1 MLPPRLRWRSRTG
14 GPHMLTDTD
23 RISAHEP
30 GAQSRTRHAEGHA
43 PREAALVAHLVE
55 HHHVRA
61 RRSLPYILPLLAK
74 VAGRHGRR
82 NGRLDALCDAGNEL
96 VERLERFLDE
106 EERALFPALAAGAG
120 AREAVRREVEE
131 MIRHHREVERL
142 LARVRSLADGFVA
155 PEWGDGTYR
164 ALMEE
169 LEALEDEV
177 MEHVHLESFALIP
190 CLLSSMTEAS

>member
-1 MLPPRLRWRSRTG
+1 
-14 GPHMLTDTD
+14 MLTDTD
-23 RISAHEP
+23 RIVGHEP
-30 GAQSRTRHAEGHA
+30 GAEHRDGSADSRL
-43 PREAALVAHLVE
+43 PREAALLAHLVE
-55 HHHVRA
+55 HHHARA
-61 RRSLPYILPLLAK
+61 RRSLPYIVPLLAK

-106 EERALFPALAAGAG
+106 EERALFPALQAGAG
-120 AREAVRREVEE
+120 AREAVRREVDE

-177 MEHVHLESFALIP
+177 LEHVHLESFALIP
-190 CLLSSMTEAS
+190 CLLSGAPGAS